1 MNTGLELFL
10 FFKPRRRA
18 CQPILKGFVC
28 LCLLFASRS
37 GWAQSEPLPS
47 LQAPA
52 LEDNLIDIDSIEKE
66 LEGNLPKAKTRDVP
80 LQSTPAQPKVNY
92 DELKK
97 ATPYTDLA
105 VIQRNYMPKSKRFE
119 AFAGLS
125 YLTNDVFFKNFGLQG
140 RFGYHVNETWGL
152 ELSLDLLSTTKSKEL
167 EGLEGEQKVELNNL
181 VSPKTLYG
189 GSVLF
194 YSTYGKMARWNR
206 KIFNFDIYT
215 SVGATQILTGSD
227 TSTALKLGVGELFSL
242 NKSEAIRLDF
252 SWYFYTAKN
261 IEGSQSA
268 VNNLF
273 LTLGYSRFFPDVK
286 ER

>member
-1 MNTGLELFL
+1 MKLQTNNWRLGAL
-10 FFKPRRRA
+10 
-18 CQPILKGFVC
+18 V
-28 LCLLFASRS
+28 FASCWFVV
-37 GWAQSEPLPS
+37 GLDQNLALAQSDPLPS
-47 LQAPA
+47 LQPPS

-66 LEGNLPKAKTRDVP
+66 LEGNLPKSRTRDIP
-80 LQSTPAQPKVNY
+80 MQSIPAQPKVNY
-92 DELKK
+92 DELKS

-105 VIQRNYMPKSKRFE
+105 VIQRNFMPKSKRFE
-119 AFAGLS
+119 IFGGLS
-125 YLTNDVFFKNFGLQG
+125 YQTNDVFFKNFGLQG
-140 RFGYHVNETWGL
+140 RAGYHINETWGL
-152 ELSLDLLSTTKSKEL
+152 ELSLDMLSTTKSKEL
-167 EGLEGEQKVELNNL
+167 EGIEGEQNLALNNL

-194 YSTYGKMARWNR
+194 YSTYGKMALWNR
-206 KIFNFDIYT
+206 KIFNFDIY
-215 SVGATQILTGSD
+215 SSAGVAQILTAQQT

-242 NKSEAIRLDF
+242 SKSSAIRLDF

-261 IEGSQSA
+261 IEGTDSA